1 LKDIIYLQYNMETKT
16 EEPIKEKHEERV
28 VRLLSKDIEGKMTIY
43 AGLTKVKGI
52 SWALSNAI
60 CKKLKIN
67 KRKTVGA
74 LTEDEIKK
82 IVEFMKNPE
91 FPSYIL
97 NRRND
102 FETGENK
109 HMIGSNLEL
118 INEFDIKRLK
128 KIKSYKG
135 VRHAAKLPVR
145 GQRTKGNF
153 RPNRK
158 KGGGIKKA
166 NKNEK
171 KT

>member
-1 LKDIIYLQYNMETKT
+1 MEQKI
-16 EEPIKEKHEERV
+16 ENFKKESREERV
-28 VRLLSKDIEGKMTIY
+28 VRLLSKDIEGKMALY

-60 CKKLKIN
+60 CKKLGFD
-67 KRKTVGA
+67 KRKTVGS
-74 LTEDEIKK
+74 LTEEELKK
-82 IVEFMKNPE
+82 ITEFMKKPE
-91 FPSYIL
+91 LPKYIL
-97 NRRND
+97 NRQKD

-109 HMIGSNLEL
+109 HVIGGDLEL
-118 INEFDIKRLK
+118 RKEFDIKRLK

-135 VRHAAKLPVR
+135 YRHTAKLPLR

-158 KGGGIKKA
+158 KGGGIKK
-166 NKNEK
+166 KNEK